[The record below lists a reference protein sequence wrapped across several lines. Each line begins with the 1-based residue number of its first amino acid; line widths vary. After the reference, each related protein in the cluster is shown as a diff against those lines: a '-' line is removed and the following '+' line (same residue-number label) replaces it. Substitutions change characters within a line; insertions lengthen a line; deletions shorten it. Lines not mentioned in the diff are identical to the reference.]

1 MTSLPRELAPR
12 LTHSVTIAGAYPI
25 ILQFEKSAKH
35 HKDHRRL
42 IYARILGYL
51 ILEGPSDYARVAV
64 AQEVISCEGDE
75 EKLAACGKLYCDHY
89 IRAFRK
95 YKGRT
100 PAPSSHP
107 SRPSFDSRKALIMYM
122 LKEAPQSHQNAKR
135 KALVR
140 DNFSCVVSG
149 SVDLS
154 VAMENAEVQQ
164 MVDARA
170 RPAVET
176 HCAHIFAESTNE
188 NISGNR
194 EGSDKHQYAASMWAV
209 MDRFGYKHLPSD
221 LNGANIHR
229 LENILTLESNIHN
242 SFDRLNLWFEPTDTP
257 NTYNIRWKSDW
268 LALPYARTTVT
279 FTSSDLEKLP
289 LPSPEYLQIHAACA
303 KVAHLS
309 GAGDYIDKILRD
321 LEDIQVLSEDGA
333 SADVLEHALLPLGEE
348 IRVF

>member
-1 MTSLPRELAPR
+1 MTSLPRELAPQ
-12 LTHSVTIAGAYPI
+12 LTHSATISGAYPI

-35 HKDHRRL
+35 HKDHRLL

-95 YKGRT
+95 YKSRT

-107 SRPSFDSRKALIMYM
+107 SRPSFDSRKALITYM

-164 MVDARA
+164 MVDPRA

-176 HCAHIFAESTNE
+176 HCAHIFAESTND
-188 NISGNR
+188 NIPGNR
-194 EGSDKHQYAASMWAV
+194 EGSDKHQYAAPMSSV
-209 MDRFGYKHLPSD
+209 MDRFGYKHIPSD

-242 SFDRLNLWFEPTDTP
+242 SFDRLNLWFEPT
-257 NTYNIRWKSDW
+257 
-268 LALPYARTTVT
+268 V
-279 FTSSDLEKLP
+279 SDL
-289 LPSPEYLQIHAACA
+289 
-303 KVAHLS
+303 
-309 GAGDYIDKILRD
+309 D
-321 LEDIQVLSEDGA
+321 L
-333 SADVLEHALLPLGEE
+333 LLD
-348 IRVF
+348 